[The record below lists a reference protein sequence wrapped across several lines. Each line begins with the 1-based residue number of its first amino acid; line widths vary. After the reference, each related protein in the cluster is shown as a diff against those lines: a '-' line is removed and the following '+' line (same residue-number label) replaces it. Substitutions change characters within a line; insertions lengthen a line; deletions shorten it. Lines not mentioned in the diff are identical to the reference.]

1 MADKMGKRTEK
12 TVEKSS
18 FSVTCSRLSQF
29 LKGKGSFGD
38 LGLEIAPRPIEQARG
53 IIRAPTTTM
62 KLMPGVDVSEE
73 DHSENGAGQT
83 APKSMDLFP
92 QHTGFDSVLA
102 PAKVE
107 SSMSSHN
114 KEPEKNQ
121 LTIFYAGKVLVFDNF
136 PAEKVKDLMQMA
148 MKESLTAQNLGFT
161 TPSSTAARVDF
172 SHQTSPNIA
181 STTGSQPVVLQNSMP
196 KPPQANASD
205 MPIARR
211 NSLHRFL
218 EKRKDRISTKAPYQ
232 VNAAAAAA
240 SSAAVDAAKAEDS
253 ESWLGLGRPVTKP
266 ESSNSE
272 GKR

>member
-1 MADKMGKRTEK
+1 MADRMGKRTEK
-12 TVEKSS
+12 TGEKSS

-29 LKGKGSFGD
+29 LKEKGSFGD
-38 LGLEIAPRPIEQARG
+38 LGLEIAPRPLEQARG
-53 IIRAPTTTM
+53 IIRAPTTM

-73 DHSENGAGQT
+73 DHSENGADQT

-92 QHTGFDSVLA
+92 QHAVLDSVLA
-102 PAKVE
+102 RAKVE
-107 SSMSSHN
+107 SNMSSHN

-136 PAEKVKDLMQMA
+136 PAEKVQDLMQMA
-148 MKESLTAQNLGFT
+148 MKERTLGFT

-172 SHQTSPNIA
+172 SQQKSPNIA
-181 STTGSQPVVLQNSMP
+181 STTGSQLVVVLQNSMP
-196 KPPQANASD
+196 KPAQANNSD
-205 MPIARR
+205 MPRR

-232 VNAAAAAA
+232 VNAAAASS
-240 SSAAVDAAKAEDS
+240 SSAAVDAVKAEDGK
-253 ESWLGLGRPVTKP
+253 SWLGLGRPVSKP